1 MAFFWQRF
9 SLSVFWSNS
18 KWEEIASATSS
29 LSLSNWNWSLPS
41 HTDKKRFKYSRKSI
55 LVLESYQ
62 DASGDDKYS
71 LIMSLEYAWW
81 CSPES
86 GLTLKSIVRRM
97 IKIKTITPKQICVA
111 RLKKQKGKPNRKIF
125 LQDLLCRFC
134 FFDIDD
140 HFWFSAD
147 FSNTRKRMHIV

>member
-1 MAFFWQRF
+1 
-9 SLSVFWSNS
+9 
-18 KWEEIASATSS
+18 
-29 LSLSNWNWSLPS
+29 
-41 HTDKKRFKYSRKSI
+41 
-55 LVLESYQ
+55 
-62 DASGDDKYS
+62 
-71 LIMSLEYAWW
+71 
-81 CSPES
+81 
-86 GLTLKSIVRRM
+86 M

-147 FSNTRKRMHIV
+147 FSNTRKRMHIFQLFRGHFEKQGKMQNISE